1 MSVPLQTLSLFEA
14 LAWLILSS
22 CVKASPIVPSSTL
35 SAVVG
40 DVDTPSGVGAGWA
53 PDNDGGGGV
62 LVSTIAGLG
71 SSPMSSVLD
80 TAALGPL

>member
-14 LAWLILSS
+14 LARLIMSS
-22 CVKASPIVPSSTL
+22 CVKASPIVPSSAL

-53 PDNDGGGGV
+53 PDNDGGIS
-62 LVSTIAGLG
+62 VSTIAGL
-71 SSPMSSVLD
+71 SSLLD
-80 TAALGPL
+80 TATLCPL